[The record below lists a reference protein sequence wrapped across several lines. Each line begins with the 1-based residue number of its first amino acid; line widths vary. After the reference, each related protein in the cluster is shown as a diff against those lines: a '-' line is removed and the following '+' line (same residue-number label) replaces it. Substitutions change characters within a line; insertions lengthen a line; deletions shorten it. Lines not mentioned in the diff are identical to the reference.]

1 VIFLNP
7 KNKSHLLVSL
17 LIIAILALV
26 PKYSLASNAGV
37 KLMYK
42 DNSDKKIEAPDVNQ
56 YYLKNK
62 IGKYHELK
70 NADINIREKT
80 LYAKTFDIV
89 EKKLNNHEFL
99 VRKYNQN
106 KLLHVSPDRQVY
118 FFYTLTVGGDF
129 KIRSKLA
136 IVDVETQDILLEKA
150 TIAY

>member
-1 VIFLNP
+1 MKP

-17 LIIAILALV
+17 LIISILAFV
-26 PKYSLASNAGV
+26 PKYAFASNADL

-42 DNSDKKIEAPDVNQ
+42 DNSDKKIEAPDANQ

-80 LYAKTFDIV
+80 LYAKTFKII
-89 EKKLNNHEFL
+89 EKKLKNHEFL

-106 KLLHVSPDRQVY
+106 KLSHVSPDRQVY
-118 FFYTLTVGGDF
+118 FFYTLKVGGDY
-129 KIRSKLA
+129 KIQSKLA
-136 IVDVETQDILLEKA
+136 IVDVETQDILLEKE